1 MKRLLAI
8 ALHPIAYFRIKRMQE
23 WIVLLWASTNL
34 LEIESP
40 SVWDVDRIHETINRV
55 YRAFHEY
62 PHVLDDIPHAK
73 QRLFWTLFLSKFMT
87 LEITREEAKLVLDF
101 YNNMQGDLSQLIDEK
116 GITDFKADLFTVVC
130 QMDLMVQMFENLTLT

>member
-1 MKRLLAI
+1 MRRLLAI
-8 ALHPIAYFRIKRMQE
+8 ALHPVMYFRIKRMQE
-23 WIVLLWASTNL
+23 WIVLLWASTNM

-40 SVWDVDRIHETINRV
+40 SVWDVDRIHETINRI
-55 YRAFHEY
+55 YAAFHEY
-62 PHVLDDIPHAK
+62 PPALDAMPLAK
-73 QRLFWTLFLSKFMT
+73 KRLFWTLFLSKFKT

-130 QMDLMVQMFENLTLT
+130 QMDLMVQMFDNMI

>member
-40 SVWDVDRIHETINRV
+40 SVWDVDRIHETINRIYV
-55 YRAFHEY
+55 AFREY
-62 PHVLDDIPHAK
+62 PNVLNDNPLAK

-116 GITDFKADLFTVVC
+116 GITDLKADLFTVVC